1 MPKLIALTAAG
12 LAAVMAALTPAL
24 AARHSASAP
33 SSAARGAGG
42 VKYSSTL
49 GIRAEI
55 PKPKG
60 ASPNAGGTFAL
71 TLTHTGSRYSVTWKL
86 TFYRLSGKALAAHI
100 HIGPPSGT
108 GPVVVPLCGPC
119 TSGQSGKAP
128 APAKLVAALKSQTA
142 YVNVH
147 TKRNPAGEIR
157 GRIYPA
163 R

>member
-1 MPKLIALTAAG
+1 MRNLRLVTLGGAL
-12 LAAVMAALTPAL
+12 LAAVVLTLSPAL
-24 AARHSASAP
+24 AARRAT
-33 SSAARGAGG
+33 GAVA

-60 ASPNAGGTFAL
+60 ASPNAGGTFAFS
-71 TLTHTGSRYSVTWKL
+71 LTHVGSRYTVTWKL

-147 TKRNPAGEIR
+147 TQRNPAGEIR

-163 R
+163 P